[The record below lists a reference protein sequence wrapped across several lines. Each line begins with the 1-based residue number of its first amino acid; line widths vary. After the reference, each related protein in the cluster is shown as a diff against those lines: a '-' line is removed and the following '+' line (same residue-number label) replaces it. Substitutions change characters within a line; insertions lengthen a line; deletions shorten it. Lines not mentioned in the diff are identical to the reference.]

1 MFRSACSNASKSAWN
16 SRVIDL
22 QDLGYAIVQAVH
34 NFGAAAVVGG
44 AAFMLY
50 MEPQPAPLQRRFAWL
65 VGFGWGVQ
73 ALTGMMF
80 GAISHY
86 YYGKFPDIHGI
97 AIAAL
102 VVKML
107 CAVSGL
113 SLVALYLRYADKW
126 ADSARHITWQILFV
140 LGATALTAAAF
151 LRWFS

>member
-1 MFRSACSNASKSAWN
+1 MTCKTW
-16 SRVIDL
+16 
-22 QDLGYAIVQAVH
+22 AIPWCRWCIISVPPL
-34 NFGAAAVVGG
+34 VGG
-44 AAFMLY
+44 SAFMLY
-50 MEPQPAPLQRRFAWL
+50 MVPQPASLQRKFAWL
-65 VGFGWGVQ
+65 VGFGWSAQVLSGI
-73 ALTGMMF
+73 GF

-102 VVKML
+102 VIKIL

-113 SLVALYLRYADKW
+113 AMVALYLRHADSW
-126 ADSARHITWQILFV
+126 ADRQRHVAWHILLT

>member
-1 MFRSACSNASKSAWN
+1 M
-16 SRVIDL
+16 IDL
-22 QDLGYAIVQAVH
+22 QDLGYAIVQVVH
-34 NFGAAAVVGG
+34 NFGATAVVGG

-50 MEPQPAPLQRRFAWL
+50 MAPQPAPLQRKLAWL
-65 VGFGWGVQ
+65 VGFGWGAQV
-73 ALTGMMF
+73 LSGMVF

-113 SLVALYLRYADKW
+113 AMVALYLRYADGW
-126 ADSARHITWQILFV
+126 ADRQRHVAWQILFV

>member
-1 MFRSACSNASKSAWN
+1 M
-16 SRVIDL
+16 VDL
-22 QDLGYAIVQAVH
+22 QDLGYSIVQVVH
-34 NFGAAAVVGG
+34 NFGAAVVVGA

-50 MEPQPAPLQRRFAWL
+50 MAPQPASLQHKFAWL
-65 VGFGWGVQ
+65 VGIGWGTQ
-73 ALTGMMF
+73 ALSGTAF

-86 YYGKFPDIHGI
+86 YYGAFPDIQGI

-113 SLVALYLRYADKW
+113 AMVMLYLCYAGGW
-126 ADSARHITWQILFV
+126 ADRQRHIAWQILFA